1 MIAAQLMR
9 QDNECLPM
17 VYRKAED
24 GTWTYEVYDK
34 GLCEEGLEFPE
45 FPTEEPVEPSYYDY
59 MTSEAIDA
67 YKQDST
73 EYEDS
78 CWAYNIGES
87 TEWPVY
93 YPDPKNYMTEENQNL
108 FNEA

>member
-59 MTSEAIDA
+59 MTPEQIDA
-67 YKQDST
+67 YRQDST

-93 YPDPKNYMTEENQNL
+93 YPDPKII
-108 FNEA
+108 